1 MRSIFFKIVTSALI
15 IAVISTALYAMLQ
28 FLPGVFAV
36 AYDVYVFV
44 IIVGISMFLAGSIT
58 EPLERLRNG
67 FDSLVRGELVQVDI
81 DTGDE
86 LEDIGEY
93 FNTVAKEL
101 REREKILRDTEEKY
115 RNLVE
120 NLYDWIFETDHN
132 LNIVFSNIRGGELF
146 KESKIIGRNLREL
159 VRDLPSEIGETAL
172 DFETTLING
181 RIFDFSLNPMYKDGR
196 FVGFIGIARDVTEKK
211 RAEERT
217 AHLAAIT
224 EHTIDAI
231 VSLDVDSKILSWN
244 KGAENMFG
252 YKAEEVIDKPL
263 QSLIP
268 EELHGKC
275 SENFKRAIL
284 EGYAKDIETVRITKD
299 GRKVIVDQT
308 LTSIYDSDGEISGFV
323 AIMRDITDKKKNEEK
338 LRETYEELKR
348 KTMELRYLANI
359 VENSND
365 AIYSIDMDGRITSWN
380 KTAEKLFGWKKEEVI
395 GMHISELL
403 PEGFEKEAEYTT
415 QKVRNGVLNLSF
427 ESKRKCK
434 DGSIIDVE
442 ITVSPILNES
452 KELSGISVI
461 ARDASHKVKSEQELI
476 RRILKYKVEIGKVYF
491 TENFDLAVDVLLDVV
506 KVGFEGT
513 VITRRLPEELW
524 AECKVFW
531 LSERQGKDTVKPD
544 VNAIENVIL
553 KLPAKGNVV
562 ILDLDYL
569 LTKIDFESLLELIQ
583 HIKEDFYILRRGI
596 VILVANPELLNKKQL
611 SLLKIE
617 CEPLQKKDMKISPEL
632 HELLRFVYKK
642 NKTGEKPSIKDTMDE
657 LGLSRNTIKKRIK
670 QLRDKGLMNVV
681 KYGRTKLL
689 EVTEEGKSILI

>member
-28 FLPGVFAV
+28 YLPGAFAV

-120 NLYDWIFETDHN
+120 NLYDWIFETDRE

-159 VRDLPSEIGETAL
+159 VLEIPSEIGETAMN
-172 DFETTLING
+172 FETTLING
-181 RIFDFSLNPMYKDGR
+181 RIFDFSLNPMYKDGE

-211 RAEERT
+211 KAEERT

-252 YKAEEVIDKPL
+252 YKAEEMIDKPL

-268 EELHGKC
+268 EELHDKC
-275 SENFKRAIL
+275 RENFKRAIL

-308 LTSIYDSDGEISGFV
+308 LTSIYDSEGEISGFV
-323 AIMRDITDKKKNEEK
+323 AIMRDITEKKKNEEK

-365 AIYSIDMDGRITSWN
+365 AIYSIDMDGKITSWN

-395 GMHISELL
+395 GMHIGELL

-415 QKVRNGVLNLSF
+415 QKVRSGVINLSF

-476 RRILKYKVEIGKVYF
+476 RRILKYKVEIGKVYL
-491 TENFDLAVDVLLDVV
+491 TDNFDLALDVLSDVV
-506 KVGFEGT
+506 KVGFEGA

-531 LSERQGKDTVKPD
+531 LSERQGKDTVKPN
-544 VNAIENVIL
+544 VKAIENVIF

-562 ILDLDYL
+562 ILDMDYL
-569 LTKIDFESLLELIQ
+569 LTKIEFESLLGAIQ

-611 SLLKIE
+611 SLLKLE
-617 CEPLQKKDMKISPEL
+617 CEPLQKKDMKVSPEL
-632 HELLRFVYKK
+632 HELLRYIYQK

-670 QLRDKGLMNVV
+670 HLKDKGLVNVV

-689 EVTEEGKSILI
+689 EVTEEGKTILI